1 MGEVQDHYDNL
12 LAKHYTWMFATTFD
26 AKVSEQKAILEE
38 ALQTPADCF
47 GLAVDL
53 GSGPGFQTIALT
65 EMGFSSVIAV
75 DTNDFLLKELQ
86 SHQGHRPVR
95 TVCSDLLKL
104 REFVPPMAAQL
115 IVCMGDTITHLPSKD
130 AVEALLLSVADTLAP
145 DGKFVIT
152 YRDLSVEATG
162 LDRFIPVHA
171 DDGKVMTCFLEFD
184 RPDSVLV
191 HDLVYSREG
200 SKWLLEK
207 SAYRKLRL
215 PVDWLQ
221 DAMKR
226 VGFIVHRGHAG
237 RLIRLVGQKR
247 TAQ

>member
-1 MGEVQDHYDNL
+1 MGEVQDHYNNL
-12 LAKHYTWMFATTFD
+12 LAKHYTWMFGTPFD
-26 AKVSEQKAILEE
+26 EKVSEQKEILEE
-38 ALQTPADCF
+38 ALQTNADCS

-53 GSGPGFQTIALT
+53 GSGPGFQAIALS
-65 EMGFSSVIAV
+65 EMGFSPVLAV
-75 DTNDFLLKELQ
+75 DTNEFLLNELQ

-95 TVCSDLLKL
+95 TVCSDLLRL
-104 REFVPPMAAQL
+104 REFVAPMTAQV
-115 IVCMGDTITHLPSKD
+115 IVCMGDTITHLPNKD
-130 AVEALLLSVADTLAP
+130 AVEELILLVADTLAP

-171 DDGKVMTCFLEFD
+171 DQEKVMTCFLEFD

-191 HDLVYSREG
+191 YDLVYSREG

-215 PVDWLQ
+215 PADWLQ

-226 VGFIVHRGHAG
+226 AGFIVHTGQAG
-237 RLIRLVGQKR
+237 RFIRLVGQKR
-247 TAQ
+247 DAL